1 MDWRSEKIYR
11 KSTDGGMKRQ
21 ASGAG
26 ETSGDEHIVAR
37 KLFDDIGTE
46 GLFRLVDNES

>member
-1 MDWRSEKIYR
+1 ME
-11 KSTDGGMKRQ
+11 RQ

-26 ETSGDEHIVAR
+26 ETSGNEHIVTR
-37 KLFDDIGTE
+37 KLSDGVGTE